1 MTILD
6 KAVNEQPSKIARV
19 INGVSYMMSNYH
31 TQAQK
36 DELAQIV
43 KDNKQAMN
51 DLWKERY
58 GTDLEMNF
66 YEGDEG

>member
-1 MTILD
+1 MTDLD
-6 KAVNEQPSKIARV
+6 KDVNEQPSKIARV
-19 INGVSYMMSNYH
+19 INGVSHMMSNYH

-43 KDNKQAMN
+43 KENKQAMN

-66 YEGDEG
+66 YEGDE

>member
-6 KAVNEQPSKIARV
+6 KDVNEQPSKIARV

-36 DELAQIV
+36 DELANIV
-43 KDNKQAMN
+43 KENKQVMN

-66 YEGDEG
+66 YEGDE

>member
-1 MTILD
+1 MTTLE
-6 KAVNEQPSKIARV
+6 KTLNEQPSKIARV

-31 TQAQK
+31 KQAQK

-66 YEGDEG
+66 YEGDE

>member
-6 KAVNEQPSKIARV
+6 KAVNENPSKIARV

-43 KDNKQAMN
+43 KGNKQVIN

-66 YEGDEG
+66 YEGDE

>member
-1 MTILD
+1 MSDLD
-6 KAVNEQPSKIARV
+6 KDVNEQPSKIARV

-36 DELAQIV
+36 DELAHII

-66 YEGDEG
+66 YEGDE

>member
-19 INGVSYMMSNYH
+19 ISGVSHMMSNYH

-36 DELAQIV
+36 AELAQIV
-43 KDNKQAMN
+43 KENKQAMN

-66 YEGDEG
+66 YEGDE

>member
-1 MTILD
+1 MTDLGKDID
-6 KAVNEQPSKIARV
+6 EQPTKIARV
-19 INGVSYMMSNYH
+19 INGVSHMLSNYH

-36 DELAQIV
+36 DELSQIV

-66 YEGDEG
+66 YEGDE

>member
-6 KAVNEQPSKIARV
+6 KAVNEQPSKISRV

-36 DELAQIV
+36 AELAQIV
-43 KDNKQAMN
+43 KENKQAMN

-66 YEGDEG
+66 YEGDE

>member
-1 MTILD
+1 MTILY

-36 DELAQIV
+36 DELANIV
-43 KDNKQAMN
+43 KENKQAIN

-66 YEGDEG
+66 YEGDE

>member
-6 KAVNEQPSKIARV
+6 KAVNEKPSKIARV

-36 DELAQIV
+36 DELSQIV
-43 KDNKQAMN
+43 KENKQAMN

-66 YEGDEG
+66 YEGDE

>member
-1 MTILD
+1 MTDLD

-19 INGVSYMMSNYH
+19 INGVSCMMSNYH

-43 KDNKQAMN
+43 KENKQAMN

-66 YEGDEG
+66 YEGDE

>member
-6 KAVNEQPSKIARV
+6 KAVNEQPSKISRV

-43 KDNKQAMN
+43 KGNKQAMN

-66 YEGDEG
+66 YEGDE

>member
-6 KAVNEQPSKIARV
+6 KTVNEQPSKIARV

-43 KDNKQAMN
+43 KGNKQAIN

-66 YEGDEG
+66 YEGDE

>member
-6 KAVNEQPSKIARV
+6 EAVNEQPSKIERV
-19 INGVSYMMSNYH
+19 INGVTYMMSNYH

-43 KDNKQAMN
+43 KENKQAMN

-66 YEGDEG
+66 YEGDE

>member
-6 KAVNEQPSKIARV
+6 KDVNEQPSKIARV

-43 KDNKQAMN
+43 KGNKQAIN

-66 YEGDEG
+66 YEGDE

>member
-1 MTILD
+1 MTDLGKDID
-6 KAVNEQPSKIARV
+6 EQPTKIARI
-19 INGVSYMMSNYH
+19 INGVSYMLSNYH
-31 TQAQK
+31 TQTQK

-43 KDNKQAMN
+43 KENKQAMN

-66 YEGDEG
+66 YEGDE

>member
-43 KDNKQAMN
+43 KGNKQAIN

-66 YEGDEG
+66 YEGDE

>member
-1 MTILD
+1 MTILN
-6 KAVNEQPSKIARV
+6 KSVNEQPSKIARV

-58 GTDLEMNF
+58 GTDLEMDF
-66 YEGDEG
+66 YEGDE

>member
-1 MTILD
+1 MTDLC
-6 KAVNEQPSKIARV
+6 KSVNEQPSKIARV

-58 GTDLEMNF
+58 GTDLEMDF
-66 YEGDEG
+66 YEGDE

>member
-6 KAVNEQPSKIARV
+6 KDVNENPSKITRV
-19 INGVSYMMSNYH
+19 INGISYMMSNYH

-36 DELAQIV
+36 DELVNIV
-43 KDNKQAMN
+43 KENKQAMN

-66 YEGDEG
+66 YEGDE

>member
-43 KDNKQAMN
+43 KGNKQAIN
-51 DLWKERY
+51 DLWRERY

-66 YEGDEG
+66 YEGDE

>member
-6 KAVNEQPSKIARV
+6 KAVNEKPSKISRV

-43 KDNKQAMN
+43 KENKQAMN

-66 YEGDEG
+66 YEGDE

>member
-1 MTILD
+1 MTVLD
-6 KAVNEQPSKIARV
+6 KDVNEKPSKIARV

-66 YEGDEG
+66 YEGDE

>member
-6 KAVNEQPSKIARV
+6 KDVNEQPSKIARV

-36 DELAQIV
+36 DEL
-43 KDNKQAMN
+43 
-51 DLWKERY
+51 
-58 GTDLEMNF
+58 GTDC
-66 YEGDEG
+66 

>member
-6 KAVNEQPSKIARV
+6 KAVNERPSKIARV

-66 YEGDEG
+66 YGGDE